1 MRRNY
6 ISPEYHNNIVD
17 GTLNMIEES
26 NFFSSKM
33 LEIEDLITID
43 SIDLIWYENE
53 LKEQLDLSIESTN
66 NPLVYSPSEDK
77 KLNSKLK
84 INKKTN
90 TEWILEINSKKILE
104 NYLFATL
111 KKFRTFEG
119 LKKYKNISND
129 VDESIKKYIKS
140 NILNRYKYKNTKL
153 YIDYKLISDNYYL
166 LYKNNWNPN
175 INEENIFKDFK
186 TKLIQDKL
194 ILTFLQKDNK
204 KYIFD
209 YYYNISFEII

>member
-153 YIDYKLISDNYYL
+153 YIDYKLISDNDYL